1 MIHSS
6 PKNLWRYINMHKKK
20 SPAPTRIYVASI
32 VGVVFAV
39 LPVMSM
45 PSVEAALMLTVIP
58 IILCVLFAIGKWW
71 ICGLL
76 YCIEFLLVR
85 YNLLLGRGTLL
96 AVLTCLAIEILFIS
110 ATIEAY
116 RYKER
121 QKS

>member
-1 MIHSS
+1 
-6 PKNLWRYINMHKKK
+6 MHKKK